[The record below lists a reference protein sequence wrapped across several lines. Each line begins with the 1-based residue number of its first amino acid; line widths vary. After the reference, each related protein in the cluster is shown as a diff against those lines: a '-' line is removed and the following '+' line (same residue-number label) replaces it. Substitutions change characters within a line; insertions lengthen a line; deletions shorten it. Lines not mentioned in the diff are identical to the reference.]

1 MSIRRNVLR
10 YLTGAGLVG
19 FAAAARYLLERQFGD
34 MGTFA
39 FFYAAVLI
47 AAYVGGLGPGIVAT
61 GLGAAAVGLV
71 FSDGPLGPQTAVAGV
86 LRHAIFLG
94 TGVVMSWL
102 IEARRRSEDRAE
114 MALEDLS
121 RERERARGAVKE
133 AEIERQK
140 LLDGERAARA
150 EAEQMVR
157 TKDEFLATLS
167 HELRT
172 PLNAI
177 LGWAQLL
184 RAGKMTP
191 KDASRGLEVIERN
204 ARAQAR
210 LVEDLLDMSRII
222 SGTARLDVK
231 RVDFGSVVDTA
242 LESVRAAA
250 QAKSIRLTKSVD
262 ASVSR
267 ATGDRA
273 RLQQILWNLLSNAI
287 KFTPNGGSVEVA
299 LKAAGDAVEISV
311 SDTGQ
316 GIAPEFMP
324 HVFERFRQADS
335 SVTRIHSGLGL
346 GLAIA
351 RHLTELHGGT
361 IRAESEGTGRGAVF
375 TVRLPGGAE
384 PLRDRAPMSEGAPST
399 DRTSAVV
406 AYTPPPL
413 DGVRVLFVDDD
424 QDSREL
430 GVHILAEHKAE
441 VFPAGSAREALDV
454 LKRER
459 PTVLVSDIGMPGED
473 GYELIGKVRQL
484 GDDGG
489 GGTPAVALTA
499 FAHPDDRRR
508 ALLAGFQV
516 HLPKPV
522 DPVELVAAV
531 AALAGRTGRMSRPR
545 SA

>member
-1 MSIRRNVLR
+1 MR
-10 YLTGAGLVG
+10 YLAGAVFVG
-19 FAAAARYLLERQFGD
+19 VATAARYLLESRFGYV
-34 MGTFA
+34 GTFA
-39 FFYAAVLI
+39 FFYAAVLL
-47 AAYVGGLGPGIVAT
+47 AAYLGGLGPGLVAT
-61 GLGAAAVGLV
+61 ALGAVTAALV
-71 FSDGPLGPQTAVAGV
+71 FSGEPLGPQSSVAGV
-86 LRHAIFLG
+86 LGQVIFIA

-102 IEARRRSEDRAE
+102 IEARKRSEDRAE
-114 MALEDLS
+114 RAVDELS
-121 RERERARGAVKE
+121 RERERAGEAVKT
-133 AEIERQK
+133 AEMERQK

-150 EAEQMVR
+150 EAERMVR

-184 RAGKMTP
+184 RAGKMAP
-191 KDASRGLEVIERN
+191 KELARGLEVIERN

-210 LVEDLLDMSRII
+210 LIEDLLDMSRII
-222 SGTARLDVK
+222 SGKAKLDVK
-231 RVDFGSVVDTA
+231 TVDLPSVVDAA
-242 LESVRAAA
+242 LESVQAAA
-250 QAKSIRLTKSVD
+250 QAKSIRLTRSID

-267 ATGDRA
+267 AAGDAA

-287 KFTPNGGSVEVA
+287 KFTPKGGSVEVA
-299 LKAAGDAVEISV
+299 MQPAGDSVAIAV

-316 GIAPEFMP
+316 GIAPEFLP

-335 SVTRIHSGLGL
+335 SVTRLHSGLGL

-361 IRAESEGTGRGAVF
+361 IRAESEGSGRGAVF
-375 TVRLPGGAE
+375 TVRLPGAADS
-384 PLRDRAPMSEGAPST
+384 LRDRAPVEESPTPE
-399 DRTSAVV
+399 RTSAVV

-424 QDSREL
+424 EDSRDL
-430 GVHILAEHKAE
+430 GAHILSQHRAE
-441 VFPAGSAREALDV
+441 VIPAGSAREALDA

-473 GYELIGKVRQL
+473 GYELIAKVREL
-484 GDDGG
+484 GDEGG

-531 AALAGRTGRMSRPR
+531 AALAGRTGRIARTR

>member
-1 MSIRRNVLR
+1 V
-10 YLTGAGLVG
+10 
-19 FAAAARYLLERQFGD
+19 
-34 MGTFA
+34 
-39 FFYAAVLI
+39 
-47 AAYVGGLGPGIVAT
+47 
-61 GLGAAAVGLV
+61 
-71 FSDGPLGPQTAVAGV
+71 
-86 LRHAIFLG
+86 IFLG

-114 MALEDLS
+114 RALEDLS
-121 RERERARGAVKE
+121 RERERAREAMKE
-133 AEIERQK
+133 GEIERQK

-150 EAEQMVR
+150 EAERMVR

-184 RAGKMTP
+184 RAGKMAP

-231 RVDFGSVVDTA
+231 TVDFGSVVDAA
-242 LESVRAAA
+242 LDSVRAAA

-262 ASVSR
+262 ESVSR
-267 ATGDRA
+267 ASGDRA

-299 LKAAGDAVEISV
+299 LKAVSDAVEISV

-361 IRAESEGTGRGAVF
+361 IRAESEGSGRGAVF

-384 PLRDRAPMSEGAPST
+384 PLRDRAPLSEEGPRT
-399 DRTSAVV
+399 ERTSAIV
-406 AYTPPPL
+406 AYSPPPL
-413 DGVRVLFVDDD
+413 DGVKVLFVDDD

-430 GVHILAEHKAE
+430 GVHILAEHRAE

>member
-1 MSIRRNVLR
+1 MR
-10 YLTGAGLVG
+10 YLAGAALVG
-19 FAAAARYLLERQFGD
+19 VAAAARYALELRFGSL
-34 MGTFA
+34 GTFA
-39 FFYAAVLI
+39 FFYAAVLL
-47 AAYVGGLGPGIVAT
+47 AAYLGGLGPGLVAT
-61 GLGAAAVGLV
+61 ALGAATVALV
-71 FSDGPLGPQTAVAGV
+71 FSGAPLGPASNVAGV
-86 LRHAIFLG
+86 LAQVIFIA
-94 TGVVMSWL
+94 TGMTMSWL
-102 IEARRRSEDRAE
+102 IEARRRSEDQAARAVE
-114 MALEDLS
+114 ELS
-121 RERERARGAVKE
+121 RERERSAEGTKK

-140 LLDGERAARA
+140 LLDGERAARS
-150 EAEQMVR
+150 EAERMVR

-184 RAGKMTP
+184 RGGKMAP
-191 KDASRGLEVIERN
+191 KDTTRGLEVIERN

-222 SGTARLDVK
+222 SGKARLDVK
-231 RVDFGSVVDTA
+231 TVDLASVVDA
-242 LESVRAAA
+242 AVESVQPAA
-250 QAKSIRLTKSVD
+250 QAKSIQIKRSID
-262 ASVSR
+262 ARVSR
-267 ATGDRA
+267 TAGDRS

-299 LKAAGDAVEISV
+299 LKAVGDAVELCV

-324 HVFERFRQADS
+324 HMFERFRQADS
-335 SVTRIHSGLGL
+335 SVTRLHSGLGL

-361 IRAESEGTGRGAVF
+361 IRAESDGVGRGAVF

-384 PLRDRAPMSEGAPST
+384 SLRDRAPASEAPKSE
-399 DRTSAVV
+399 RTAPML
-406 AYTPPPL
+406 AYMPPPL
-413 DGVRVLFVDDD
+413 DGVKVLFVDDD
-424 QDSREL
+424 QDSRDL
-430 GVHILAEHKAE
+430 GAHILAEHMAE
-441 VFPAGSAREALDV
+441 VIPAGSAREALDV

-473 GYELIGKVRQL
+473 GYELIGKVRAL
-484 GDDGG
+484 GDEGG

-531 AALAGRTGRMSRPR
+531 AALAGRTGRVARQR